1 MRRAGWAAFASLVC
15 IASAC
20 GGGSAASSDGASELR
35 DMASVSTGGAD
46 LTTMAPADAGISTPT
61 NGPVA
66 MPLIN
71 RGVPVYASTQ
81 DAFHDPAQACDES
94 QSSAWFTSDM
104 PAWIAWDLS
113 SVATDRRQ
121 DALVVW
127 NAPHAAGFF
136 LDPVESYQ
144 QVPVAYTV
152 EVNKAA
158 GGGSPPTSGWEVV
171 ATVAN
176 NGLATRQHLVALAG
190 AAWVR
195 LAISAGT
202 NEGIAID
209 VDVYSAPSGAS
220 DSWMFMGDSIT
231 FMTMTYAFSDL
242 ASRVNALDAT
252 RWPAVI
258 DAAIGGTNTTT
269 ALEVIDETIAASPS
283 RFIVLAYGTND
294 HPQDFV
300 MEQLIQKVL
309 AAGRVPVV
317 PHMPWSSGGASDG
330 AAINAMIDA
339 LYMKY
344 PAVLPG
350 PDLWQ
355 VTFERTDYIPM
366 GDVHPTD
373 AGQKA
378 FRQAWAERM
387 AAQP

>member
-1 MRRAGWAAFASLVC
+1 MTRPAWLAALLC
-15 IASAC
+15 IGSAC
-20 GGGSAASSDGASELR
+20 GGGSAATGDAATEPV
-35 DMASVSTGGAD
+35 DMASTTTSGAD
-46 LTTMAPADAGISTPT
+46 LTTMASPDSGIGTPT

-66 MPLIN
+66 MPIIN
-71 RGVPVYASTQ
+71 RGVPVYASEQ
-81 DAFHDPAQACDES
+81 DAFHDPEQACDEN
-94 QSSAWFTSDM
+94 QSSAWFTSKM

-113 SVATDRRQ
+113 SVAADRRQ

-152 EVNKAA
+152 EINRAA
-158 GGGSPPTSGWEVV
+158 GGGAPPTSGWEAV

-176 NGLATRQHLVALAG
+176 NGLATRQHLVKLAG

-195 LAISAGT
+195 LAITAGT
-202 NEGIAID
+202 SEGVAID
-209 VDVYSAPSGAS
+209 VDVYSAPNGAS

-242 ASRVNALDAT
+242 ASRVNTLDKT
-252 RWPAVI
+252 RWPAVV

-330 AAINAMIDA
+330 ATINAMIDA
-339 LYMKY
+339 LYVKY

-366 GDVHPTD
+366 GDVHPTGV
-373 AGQKA
+373 GQEA
-378 FRQAWAERM
+378 FRQAWAETM